1 MQLTSPDSKLCITR
15 VCMNSNHAGC
25 HVTAHTHT
33 HIPGPSHPMTG
44 KYISLLTKL
53 FWHVAQSLCLFS
65 QHQHTSYACR
75 SVRLCSDIISIPTD
89 TLSCLQFRKT
99 SSDMMSTPTDTLSC
113 LQIRKTLFDMM
124 SMPTGYG
131 VTVGMAANT
140 ISSLRGNV
148 SAMASNTTPPN
159 YADEGITTVSSLDK
173 VVNKRCYKVQCMGC
187 YKFVSYGWEI
197 TCLTLLS
204 PVFPTQSSF

>member
-1 MQLTSPDSKLCITR
+1 M
-15 VCMNSNHAGC
+15 
-25 HVTAHTHT
+25 
-33 HIPGPSHPMTG
+33 
-44 KYISLLTKL
+44 
-53 FWHVAQSLCLFS
+53 
-65 QHQHTSYACR
+65 
-75 SVRLCSDIISIPTD
+75 
-89 TLSCLQFRKT
+89 
-99 SSDMMSTPTDTLSC
+99 
-113 LQIRKTLFDMM
+113 FDMM

-204 PVFPTQSSF
+204 PVQSTVPYTKFILKQACSTLLRGTVTGACSI